1 MMGLAMTKP
10 GEGEKRLRTQ
20 RKKFWRLVGAGVGIG
35 LVAGLVFGFMGGY
48 AQDRA
53 ISPLLVWPALGLT
66 IAVFVWYSAVY
77 FRRIDELD
85 LRDNLWA
92 SLIGLYVYLVAL
104 PAWYF
109 LHDLNQ
115 LPPINHWAI
124 YLTTFAA
131 ATIAYCVRKFR

>member
-1 MMGLAMTKP
+1 
-10 GEGEKRLRTQ
+10 
-20 RKKFWRLVGAGVGIG
+20 
-35 LVAGLVFGFMGGY
+35 LVFGFMGDYG
-48 AQDRA
+48 QDRA

-66 IAVFVWYSAVY
+66 IAVFAWYSAVY

-85 LRDNLWA
+85 LQDNLWA

-109 LHDLNQ
+109 LHDLGQ
-115 LPPINHWAI
+115 LPPINHWII
-124 YLTTFAA
+124 YMATVAA